1 MMTLEAFRVLLTDSR
16 IASGQ
21 AANTIEFHW
30 YAGEEAG
37 LLGSGDIFN
46 KYSASKRDIKA
57 MLNQD
62 MTGFVR
68 PETKAV
74 MGIITDNVD
83 ASLTAYLK
91 KVIAAVSWA
100 SDSRYCFEPNT
111 DIDPVYQTTG
121 CGHCVWLRLLR
132 SRFCQPCGIPCRF
145 RRRVYF

>member
-62 MTGFVR
+62 MTGYVGTD
-68 PETKAV
+68 TKEVIA
-74 MGIITDNVD
+74 IITDNVD
-83 ASLTAYLK
+83 VSLTAYLK
-91 KVIAAVSWA
+91 KVIAAVSYI
-100 SDSRYCFEPNT
+100 S
-111 DIDPVYQTTG
+111 G
-121 CGHCVWLRLLR
+121 
-132 SRFCQPCGIPCRF
+132 
-145 RRRVYF
+145 